1 MSTEM
6 IMVITGILVFAIFLL
21 LLGFGAFIYSD
32 IKDRVEQRSNRL
44 KITIKYSEEYD
55 TFLLMFDDEDEKQKL
70 IRSGGDGYVV
80 INARKK

>member
-1 MSTEM
+1 MNNNLM
-6 IMVITGILVFAIFLL
+6 IVITGILIFASFMLVIGFFLL
-21 LLGFGAFIYSD
+21 VSES
-32 IKDRVEQRSNRL
+32 IKNRVEEKSQRF